1 MINELSKEDR
11 RQPQAWKDI
20 QSDQKLIHFLLLR
33 LLRLT
38 PFGQDQLFRQHRGHR
53 RVRLQRF
60 TVDMGQV
67 CMLTGWIRLPTK
79 QAVRLRRTLRR
90 RKVVCWAGICPL
102 NRMWC
107 VCFGRIVSQ
116 ENSDLANSAT

>member
-20 QSDQKLIHFLLLR
+20 QSDQKLIHSLLLR

-60 TVDMGQV
+60 TVDMLHIEASYIIPGSV
-67 CMLTGWIRLPTK
+67 FLYRY
-79 QAVRLRRTLRR
+79 R
-90 RKVVCWAGICPL
+90 
-102 NRMWC
+102 
-107 VCFGRIVSQ
+107 
-116 ENSDLANSAT
+116 